1 MSEYQMTFQRF
12 EIKYL
17 LSPVQFRELKKGLEG
32 KLVTDQYGKS
42 TICNI
47 YFDTPDSRLI
57 RQSLE
62 KPVYKEKLRLRS
74 YGLPEEDGSVFLE
87 LKKKYKGIVYKR
99 REVMNLSEAEEY
111 LYCHRKPERDSQVL
125 HEIDWFLNYYKQV
138 IPAMYISYDRVA
150 MYGVEDAELRVTFDG
165 NILWRDMKLNLDKGS
180 WGQPLLEPSWCLM
193 EIKIAG
199 SMPMWLGHILDELQ
213 IYPASFSKYGQAYA
227 KQTMMKLQ
235 NKGGENCA

>member
-1 MSEYQMTFQRF
+1 MSGYQMTFERF

-17 LSPVQFRELKKGLEG
+17 LNPVQNRELKKRLEG
-32 KLVTDQYGKS
+32 KLITDRYGKS

-57 RQSLE
+57 RESLE

-74 YGLPEEDGSVFLE
+74 YGLPKEGQAVFLE

-99 REVMNLSEAEEY
+99 RESMSLTEAEEY
-111 LYCHRKPERDSQVL
+111 LFRRRRPGRDSQVL
-125 HEIDWFLNYYKQV
+125 HEIDWFLDYYKTV
-138 IPAMYISYDRVA
+138 VPAMYISYDRVA
-150 MYGVEDAELRVTFDG
+150 MYGAEDEELRVTFDG
-165 NILWRDMKLNLDKGS
+165 NILWRDENLNLDMGS
-180 WGQPLLEPSWCLM
+180 WGKPLLEPGSCLM

-199 SMPMWLGHILDELQ
+199 AMPLWLGTILDELK
-213 IYPASFSKYGQAYA
+213 IYPASFSKYGQAYV
-227 KQTMMKLQ
+227 KQTLMKLQ

>member
-1 MSEYQMTFQRF
+1 MSGYQMVFERF

-17 LSPVQFRELKKGLEG
+17 LSPDQYRELKKRLAG
-32 KLVTDQYGKS
+32 KLVTDRFGKS
-42 TICNI
+42 TISNI

-74 YGLPEEDGSVFLE
+74 YGQPKEGEAVFLE

-99 REVMNLSEAEEY
+99 REAMSLGEAEEY
-111 LYCHRKPERDSQVL
+111 LYRRRRPERDSQVL
-125 HEIDWFLNYYKQV
+125 HEIDWFLDFYKSV
-138 IPAMYISYDRVA
+138 VPSMYISYDRVA
-150 MYGVEDAELRVTFDG
+150 MYGAEDEELRVTFDG
-165 NILWRDMKLNLDKGS
+165 NILWRDENLKLDTGS
-180 WGQPLLEPSWCLM
+180 WGRPLLEPGSCLM

-199 SMPMWLGHILDELQ
+199 AMPLWLGTILDELK
-213 IYPASFSKYGQAYA
+213 IYPASFSKYGQAYVR
-227 KQTMMKLQ
+227 QTLQKLQ